1 MSKARDETKSDK
13 IVNRRS
19 KEQITRR
26 RGQISQLSKGKINT
40 QNMKRGINDR

>member
-1 MSKARDETKSDK
+1 MSKARDETKGDT

-26 RGQISQLSKGKINT
+26 RGQINRKSKA
-40 QNMKRGINDR
+40 RGRSVS